1 MDEGGVGEGYMG
13 TGAAVVRDLLLLS
26 GAAESCGPPRP
37 HAWVVPIEFE
47 CSHVLLKESLGA
59 AMSLC
64 HDALAFRLISQSE
77 PSGLRPLL
85 DGLCRCVS
93 MVVIVAQLDGP
104 PFVAKALHN
113 LSGQSGHAK
122 QNEQAK
128 TRTVRKSSRN
138 VDIQSRKGGC
148 WKSRTARVR

>member
-1 MDEGGVGEGYMG
+1 MDGGVVGEGYMG

-47 CSHVLLKESLGA
+47 CLHVLLKQSLGA

-104 PFVAKALHN
+104 PFRGV
-113 LSGQSGHAK
+113 S
-122 QNEQAK
+122 
-128 TRTVRKSSRN
+128 SSRWM
-138 VDIQSRKGGC
+138 RR
-148 WKSRTARVR
+148 W

>member
-1 MDEGGVGEGYMG
+1 MDEGGVSEGYMG

-26 GAAESCGPPRP
+26 GAAETCGLPRP

-47 CSHVLLKESLGA
+47 CLHVLLKESLGA

-93 MVVIVAQLDGP
+93 MVVMVAQLDGP
-104 PFVAKALHN
+104 PFV
-113 LSGQSGHAK
+113 
-122 QNEQAK
+122 E
-128 TRTVRKSSRN
+128 
-138 VDIQSRKGGC
+138 
-148 WKSRTARVR
+148 

>member
-1 MDEGGVGEGYMG
+1 MSEGRGGRGVHGDGCSRCQH
-13 TGAAVVRDLLLLS
+13 RDLLLLS
-26 GAAESCGPPRP
+26 GAPESCGLPRP
-37 HAWVVPIEFE
+37 HARVVPIDFE

-77 PSGLRPLL
+77 LRPLL

-104 PFVAKALHN
+104 PFRGV
-113 LSGQSGHAK
+113 S
-122 QNEQAK
+122 
-128 TRTVRKSSRN
+128 SSR
-138 VDIQSRKGGC
+138 
-148 WKSRTARVR
+148 

>member
-1 MDEGGVGEGYMG
+1 MREGWARGTW

-104 PFVAKALHN
+104 PFV
-113 LSGQSGHAK
+113 
-122 QNEQAK
+122 E
-128 TRTVRKSSRN
+128 
-138 VDIQSRKGGC
+138 
-148 WKSRTARVR
+148 